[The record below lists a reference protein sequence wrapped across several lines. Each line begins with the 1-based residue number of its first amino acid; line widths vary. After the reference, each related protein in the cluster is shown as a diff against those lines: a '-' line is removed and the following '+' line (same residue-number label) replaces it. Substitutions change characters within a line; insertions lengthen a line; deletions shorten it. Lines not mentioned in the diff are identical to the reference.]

1 MMKDYPL
8 ERGKVLVH
16 LDRFLGID
24 VKSELFL
31 KTRDQDQMLH
41 GIPPLQASGTRL
53 IPDLVRR
60 DLQESSKEISDFFF
74 HS

>member
-1 MMKDYPL
+1 MMKNYPL

-16 LDRFLGID
+16 LDRFLRID
-24 VKSELFL
+24 IKSELFL
-31 KTRDQDQMLH
+31 KTGDQDQMPH
-41 GIPPLQASGTRL
+41 GIPSLQAIGTRL

-60 DLQESSKEISDFFF
+60 DLQESGKELSDFFF